1 MNAPKKSLFAVL
13 DLANAF
19 AALHHSD
26 PGYAQMKADVR
37 SATRDAM
44 AELNSGD
51 GLGDLLTHRSAWR
64 DALVIARDTARDTAR
79 EKSLPADVDHD
90 HSNHSFGSL
99 LVQSNSDSTYW
110 EHELQAFDR
119 TFDLI
124 GQRQGVPTAIDPFAD
139 VRDKR
144 MSELTPEQQDLAMEL
159 WVRTQIDFF
168 SFEPRDRL
176 EALLRVIDRQ
186 RGRPEQFPAQDSA
199 VAKLPRQRG

>member
-64 DALVIARDTARDTAR
+64 DALVIARDTAR
-79 EKSLPADVDHD
+79 EKSLPADADHAHID
-90 HSNHSFGSL
+90 HSSGSFL
-99 LVQSNSDSTYW
+99 DQSNSDRTYW

-119 TFDLI
+119 TFELI
-124 GQRQGVPTAIDPFAD
+124 GQRQGVPTAIDPFAE